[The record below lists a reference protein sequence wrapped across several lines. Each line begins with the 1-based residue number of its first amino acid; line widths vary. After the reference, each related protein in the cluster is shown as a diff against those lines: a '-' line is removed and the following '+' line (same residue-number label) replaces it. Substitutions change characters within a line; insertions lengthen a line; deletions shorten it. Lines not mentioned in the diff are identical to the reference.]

1 MNNSDKREKRAIK
14 LGTTERAIKIA
25 GNGQGAL
32 PHAPAPLES
41 VPQSGNRNAATPS
54 DLSALDVRPDELKAA
69 DPGVERQPSR
79 ADALSEKEQYLQWK
93 RKHDDEED
101 RRNAITL
108 RAKNDT
114 ALMWCAVILTLL
126 AIFAVFFMIIS
137 GKAAGQ

>member
-14 LGTTERAIKIA
+14 LGTTERVIRSSPPESSLK
-25 GNGQGAL
+25 GTLPQGA
-32 PHAPAPLES
+32 
-41 VPQSGNRNAATPS
+41 VPQSGVRNAGATPS

-69 DPGVERQPSR
+69 DPGVECQPPR

-93 RKHDDEED
+93 RKHDEEED
-101 RRNAITL
+101 RRNAISI

-114 ALMWCAVILTLL
+114 ALMWCAVILSLV
-126 AIFAVFFMIIS
+126 AIFAVFFIIIS